1 MVKVGE
7 HMTYNYSPNNP
18 SRFATN
24 LRRDKTTKNLMW
36 DNANGQDVLIVQ
48 TPFGSSAID
57 YIEEICHLLPSVT
70 LIPDKYTEVLTGV
83 WIKFVTAADKARN
96 RGCCLNGEAST
107 YTVFSCFTD
116 NDVCEIYQPQNQAMI
131 SAFCDIPFDLHVA
144 IKSITRTEGF
154 FRKREIETG
163 FFGIS
168 FPLSFCNGYIDG
180 DLSYKINDFEIPVT
194 RQMLEQGT
202 VYVYSEIRPV
212 MISHNKGLHIV

>member
-1 MVKVGE
+1 MIYK
-7 HMTYNYSPNNP
+7 YSPNNP
-18 SRFATN
+18 ARFATN
-24 LRRDKTTKNLMW
+24 LRLDKTTKNLMW

-57 YIEEICHLLPSVT
+57 YIEEICHLLPNAT
-70 LIPDKYTEVLTGV
+70 LLPE
-83 WIKFVTAADKARN
+83 DKARN

-116 NDVCEIYQPQNQAMI
+116 KDVCEIYQPQNQAMI
-131 SAFCDIPFDLHVA
+131 SAFCDIPLDLHVE
-144 IKSITRTEGF
+144 IETIMRTEGF

-163 FFGIS
+163 FFRIS
-168 FPLSFCNGYIDG
+168 FPPSFSNGYIDG
-180 DLSYKINDFEIPVT
+180 DLSYQINNFEIPVT

-202 VYVYSEIRPV
+202 IYVYSEVRPV